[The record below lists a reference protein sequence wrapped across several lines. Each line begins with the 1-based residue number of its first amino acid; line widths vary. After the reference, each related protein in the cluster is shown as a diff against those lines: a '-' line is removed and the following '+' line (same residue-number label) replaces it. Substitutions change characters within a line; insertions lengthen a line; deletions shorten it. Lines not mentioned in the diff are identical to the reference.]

1 MEDADAQVLQNQGA
15 SLVASNRNKKSAAK
29 SRQKNEGDRKRK
41 RGGNKTEESGNKTA
55 KYGIKTGE
63 PKQKKLRVSVEKEG
77 VADKGSTWR
86 CSVCEQ
92 DNSNTLTTCPNGECV
107 GKKGSGSDGGTQG
120 GSATDAMVED
130 KEGEQFPRSLH
141 EILFKVETNT
151 DQQGEL
157 VDMFTREGVTLS
169 LLQTVKNVGE
179 LRDMVRGLSG
189 GYAKAI
195 LNEVSAAE
203 QPQQGLTD
211 YGLETKKQQISLA
224 FLAQQFN
231 WQELKQKLP
240 EQQFVDSNNV
250 HFLAK
255 QVPLRA
261 GQPSLLH
268 AQLPC
273 DNPTNKRMKAV
284 KTAIDANRFVLSCA
298 VSGAGKTRLAF
309 DLAKQHKALYFD
321 LNGGLGKEPQR
332 DVSVFRENIDLLIA
346 QIADAHLS
354 DCHKAVLREKGCASL
369 TQALVLSRWISLV
382 LATQSES
389 PQDWLNHQLHEDIFY
404 CSAEIYSSC
413 KEWDQQTRDS
423 VWKELR
429 SMGTTPL
436 LILDEAQYLAKHH
449 KELFKDS
456 QGNANCRPIGACIIR
471 ELLNMQLTGFMA
483 GTSMGLG
490 DFEQIISNLGGDTT
504 EGSLMWYS
512 YDFLRDVSDE
522 KIEDSL
528 CIVPISGLFSHFVQ
542 TDLLQQTTLE
552 CIYRELQGR
561 PRFMASYIQALIKR
575 YGSWIPPDL
584 DVYFLEVLF
593 DHLKRTTFA
602 REGNASLWVAWQKL
616 YDLCDSNPRLWNAA
630 LGLLTRGLLHHGEP
644 LLFHEKLE
652 ANDLECVSHG
662 ISMLAKAIDTQA
674 HQFLAEPM
682 VINAGLDF
690 ALTKGIDLAKEYLLE
705 VLHSEPTRAGKALE
719 FLVAIRIF
727 QNKGKELGEM
737 WPHLAEHESKEVKNL
752 AKLKIP
758 EFKGILVGASLL
770 DKRLN
775 MSNREQ
781 AEYIVLPHNHAG
793 PDVVAWLLW
802 VSCKF
807 SHAVQ
812 ISAKERKKS
821 ARTSNPNAAY
831 RNKNGVPRDGK
842 WREHHDAFAC
852 IVESW
857 KQPCLRMRLE
867 LATGQEPEKVADN
880 QQLAE
885 PAKED
890 LRRSPRTK
898 AKDNVYSTEPA
909 DDNERL
915 GSSMVPSEIEVISS
929 YQFLCPN
936 QERSHDIQFYID
948 SATVE
953 KYFRLN

>member
-1 MEDADAQVLQNQGA
+1 MELQKQ
-15 SLVASNRNKKSAAK
+15 
-29 SRQKNEGDRKRK
+29 ERKRK
-41 RGGNKTEESGNKTA
+41 RSSGENDSENSDSGNEPVSKRSNKGRETDNNNEPDNETYAKTVGNSA
-55 KYGIKTGE
+55 DME
-63 PKQKKLRVSVEKEG
+63 VEDQCLSPG
-77 VADKGSTWR
+77 
-86 CSVCEQ
+86 
-92 DNSNTLTTCPNGECV
+92 CPN
-107 GKKGSGSDGGTQG
+107 
-120 GSATDAMVED
+120 A
-130 KEGEQFPRSLH
+130 
-141 EILFKVETNT
+141 I
-151 DQQGEL
+151 
-157 VDMFTREGVTLS
+157 
-169 LLQTVKNVGE
+169 
-179 LRDMVRGLSG
+179 SG
-189 GYAKAI
+189 GYGGYCRECSIKKEEKLHLEGEKKKEIRKQEQEKQESYSGIFLKGYGNDKDELTLEQLAKD
-195 LNEVSAAE
+195 LAAE
-203 QPQQGLTD
+203 CGIDYESCELKDRVENLKKKFFVKVSQLQGWSDQKFTDNGIPDDGFRDKIKERNKNLDDGQGLTD